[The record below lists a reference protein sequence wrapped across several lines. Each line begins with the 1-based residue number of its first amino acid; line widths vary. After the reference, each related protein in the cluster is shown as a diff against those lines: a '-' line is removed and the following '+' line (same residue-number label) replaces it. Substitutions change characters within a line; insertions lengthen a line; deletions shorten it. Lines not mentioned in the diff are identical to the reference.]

1 MSVPGA
7 AERPE
12 PNRRPDDI
20 RAVPVRHPGRWV
32 ATALILLFGASLIH
46 SVAANKRIEWHVV
59 GDFLFDQRILDGAR
73 VTLELTVIAMAVG
86 VILGVLLAV
95 MRRSPNP
102 LVSGVSERQLIWFH
116 TWKKTYTEKNKLTCN
131 KVNATSASRLATLR
145 KASSAGDSRT

>member
-12 PNRRPDDI
+12 PNRRPDEI

-59 GDFLFDQRILDGAR
+59 GDFLFDQRILE
-73 VTLELTVIAMAVG
+73 ELSVG
-86 VILGVLLAV
+86 
-95 MRRSPNP
+95 
-102 LVSGVSERQLIWFH
+102 
-116 TWKKTYTEKNKLTCN
+116 
-131 KVNATSASRLATLR
+131 
-145 KASSAGDSRT
+145 